1 MEEAIIA
8 EEAKTGG
15 DPLEGTRGGEAFQ
28 DRDRDGVEFA
38 GDLPVMI
45 DVVAVVEATIRE
57 GIHLVEEV
65 APEVMSEN
73 MIGGEALRTRRHSRG
88 LTPGCSGPKF
98 AQMRLRRPSRGL
110 TPGCSGPK
118 PAQMRPS
125 IQVRVTVGPARR
137 PDVITDGEHHL
148 NDDVHHLRE
157 GAHHLREEDQ

>member
-8 EEAKTGG
+8 EEAKIGG

-45 DVVAVVEATIRE
+45 DVVAVVAATNRE
-57 GIHLVEEV
+57 GTHLVEEV

-73 MIGGEALRTRRHSRG
+73 MIGGEALRT
-88 LTPGCSGPKF
+88 
-98 AQMRLRRPSRGL
+98 RRPSRGL

-137 PDVITDGEHHL
+137 PDVITDGAHHL
-148 NDDVHHLRE
+148 HDDVHHLRE